1 MECKQKI
8 EELEKKIE
16 RLELIAHPPIDWEHK
31 IQSLDDSIAKL
42 YSLMA
47 DVILKKNEVDM
58 QPFIGDLFVIVIFAF
73 LFWEADRM
81 DKEPK
86 NYTCPSYCEIEH
98 EHFLNKIH

>member
-16 RLELIAHPPIDWEHK
+16 RLELIAHTPIDWEHK

-47 DVILKKNEVDM
+47 DVILKKE
-58 QPFIGDLFVIVIFAF
+58 
-73 LFWEADRM
+73 
-81 DKEPK
+81 
-86 NYTCPSYCEIEH
+86 
-98 EHFLNKIH
+98 